1 MWTWPRRLC
10 KATRAY
16 AGAPL
21 GFFLTF
27 HNRPYA
33 AFDSGHGQWHTNKMN
48 FAAAADQLRKQE
60 IARLRDALVPR
71 LEALRSMTAPAFR
84 TVIADMLERFGHTI
98 VTDPNTADFVTTKQ
112 GRKFVTAC
120 AAPADP
126 TPTGTRDLAR
136 LHEAVIAA
144 NAERGYF
151 ITARGFTEQAET
163 YANSAPLDL
172 FDGKRLVKA
181 LNQSK
186 KHVLLPQTY
195 KAMCCQCGEI
205 VQHRLDRE
213 QDEAR
218 PCGSGHMV
226 APTIARAM
234 LLPPRPAATASSGT
248 KKEPT
253 PRPYSRREIRA
264 HNAKYEA
271 RLMKKPRA
279 F

>member
-1 MWTWPRRLC
+1 
-10 KATRAY
+10 
-16 AGAPL
+16 
-21 GFFLTF
+21 
-27 HNRPYA
+27 
-33 AFDSGHGQWHTNKMN
+33 MN
-48 FAAAADQLRKQE
+48 FAADAAELRQQE

-71 LEALRSMTAPAFR
+71 LEALRSMTPVAFR
-84 TVIADMLERFGHTI
+84 YVVADMWHRFGHEI
-98 VTDPNTADFVTTKQ
+98 VNDPAAPELVTTKN

-126 TPTGTRDLAR
+126 TPTGTQDIAR
-136 LHEAVIAA
+136 LHDAVIAH
-144 NAERGYF
+144 NAERGF
-151 ITARGFTEQAET
+151 FVSVRGFTDQAQQ
-163 YANSAPLDL
+163 YANTAPVELIDA
-172 FDGKRLVKA
+172 GRLVKA

-213 QDEAR
+213 QNEAR
-218 PCGSGHMV
+218 PCGKGHMV

-234 LLPPRPAATASSGT
+234 LLPPRPAGWKPGDDA
-248 KKEPT
+248 KKPA

-271 RLMKKPRA
+271 RMMKQPRPR
-279 F
+279 